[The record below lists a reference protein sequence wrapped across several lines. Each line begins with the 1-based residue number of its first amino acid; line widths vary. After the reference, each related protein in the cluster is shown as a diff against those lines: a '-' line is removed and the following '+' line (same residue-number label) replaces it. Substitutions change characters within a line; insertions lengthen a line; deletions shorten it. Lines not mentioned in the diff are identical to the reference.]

1 MRQRVSIARAM
12 VTAPDLLLVDEPFSS
27 LDGALAA
34 ELRGR
39 LVGIIAVE
47 HIDAVRVTH
56 DPGEAEAVSSLR
68 LRLSG
73 DEDGAWTLAW
83 ERENRARP
91 AVPSRAG
98 SAWAV

>member
-1 MRQRVSIARAM
+1 MSIARAM

-91 AVPSRAG
+91 AVPSRAW